1 MLHNIR
7 EARSDLTIAVIAHR
21 GSAVMTAV
29 MTVGHAVVLH
39 EGVVTDAGPPK
50 VLLAK
55 IDGPLRVLRGA
66 VERERAAES

>member
-7 EARSDLTIAVIAHR
+7 EARSDLTIVVIAHR
-21 GSAVMTAV
+21 GSAVMT
-29 MTVGHAVVLH
+29 VGHAVVLY

-66 VERERAAES
+66 VERERAAGG